1 MKTVTPR
8 PAAQKKNQAKQSPK
22 TQSLKKKSP
31 SENSAPAGPER
42 LQKAMARLGVTSR
55 RKAEEMI
62 TEGRVRVDGKVVTK
76 LGTKIDLTTEKLE
89 VDRKKISSNK
99 PDPTYILLYK
109 PKGYISALTDPQQ
122 RPVVIDLIKKKF
134 KRRIYPVGRLDYD
147 AEGVLL
153 LTDDGDLS
161 YRLTHPKHEVDKT
174 YLVKVRNIP
183 SETAI
188 KKLRRGVYLEDG
200 RTRPSKVRFV
210 KETKEN
216 AWLEITVSEGRNR
229 LIKRMCASI
238 GHPVS
243 KLKRTVFAGIKLTR
257 LKSGEFRFLTE
268 REVDRLQEL
277 AMPPIEN
284 SRSKKK

>member
-1 MKTVTPR
+1 MNST
-8 PAAQKKNQAKQSPK
+8 KQSPK
-22 TQSLKKKSP
+22 TQSLKKKSQP
-31 SENSAPAGPER
+31 ENSASLGPER
-42 LQKAMARLGVTSR
+42 LQKAMARLGITSR

-62 TEGRVRVDGKVVTK
+62 TEGRVRIDDKVVTK
-76 LGTKIDLTTEKLE
+76 LGTKIDVRTERLE
-89 VDRKKISSNK
+89 VDRKKISSSK

-109 PKGYISALTDPQQ
+109 PKGYISALTDPQR
-122 RPVVIDLIKKKF
+122 RPVVTDLIKKKF
-134 KRRIYPVGRLDYD
+134 KRRVYPVGRLDFD

-183 SETAI
+183 SEAVL

-216 AWLEITVSEGRNR
+216 AWIEITVSEGRNR
-229 LIKRMCASI
+229 LIKRMCASV

-268 REVDRLQEL
+268 REIDRLQEL
-277 AMPPIEN
+277 AMPPLDN
-284 SRSKKK
+284 SKKRKGVGIKST